1 MWPRLGVQSCGR
13 TSRPRGISS
22 SSRGQLDVNWGR
34 KGDHTLH
41 KSRVITPLC
50 QLFIFLSLNCSF
62 FPLLDASGSSY
73 CCPSWASLPKHA
85 RTQRRR
91 GPLASADFYTCTFLQ
106 TRARSR
112 TASVTA
118 RACLCV
124 RTVCGALTGQCSVQC
139 RREQRRPRPG
149 QTRYPGNPRVFRSP
163 GPYLMSLSK
172 KKVAL
177 SGVFLSHCLP
187 LALLFPSFSHA
198 LHPPHPTNPPPLSPG
213 ATLRMNGFQV
223 FTQQLWPTLYVSP
236 HFT

>member
-1 MWPRLGVQSCGR
+1 MH
-13 TSRPRGISS
+13 TS
-22 SSRGQLDVNWGR
+22 
-34 KGDHTLH
+34 
-41 KSRVITPLC
+41 KSVRI
-50 QLFIFLSLNCSF
+50 
-62 FPLLDASGSSY
+62 
-73 CCPSWASLPKHA
+73 
-85 RTQRRR
+85 
-91 GPLASADFYTCTFLQ
+91 TFLMHVPNFYV
-106 TRARSR
+106 
-112 TASVTA
+112 SVFA
-118 RACLCV
+118 NKCVKPCRERDCSCV

-149 QTRYPGNPRVFRSP
+149 QTQYPGNPCVFRSP

-198 LHPPHPTNPPPLSPG
+198 SPPPPPPPLSPG

-223 FTQQLWPTLYVSP
+223 FTQQLCPSLYVSP